1 MRFPPKCLM
10 PVTVLLMLAAC
21 APVTTPPLRVQDM
34 LPTGPQAGTAASEPT
49 LPASAPSTPEP
60 TAIPVPTSLNLDGP
74 YVLFEGEDGIW
85 ITNPDGSFLTRLYD
99 SGVGAA
105 DLHRA
110 ISPQGD
116 ALAFISE
123 SQHGPLLV
131 LLSLPDGAAQVAATL
146 QTVLLD
152 DIVSEP
158 LSAQAFAYYAITKYD
173 NVAWQPG
180 AARYVAFVGAI
191 DGPTSDLYVYD
202 RQTEEIAQ
210 LTDGGSQALYPTW
223 SPDGA
228 YVLHFGGR
236 WTPPFGGAIVGYN
249 QADGAWAVRLA
260 DGKVI
265 TQPAGVKW
273 PWNLV
278 GWLDAAHYL
287 ASEDDEACDTRNLLT
302 VAAGEGE
309 AATTFAGCFA
319 SYAALSPANGAVLIS
334 STDCEACPL
343 GEGTFLLMTGESA
356 PQEILAQQ
364 SWGIDWFSES
374 GAFHAYPNGLVSS
387 EGKRLSIP
395 PVADAS
401 FHPALSTQGFEA
413 WEVIENQQG
422 RVVVR
427 SPGGEYETI
436 LEAAVAAMIWDP
448 LAGTTLLIAS
458 QDGVLYA
465 ASAPDFEPR
474 PVGDLGS
481 RVNQA
486 IWVP

>member
-1 MRFPPKCLM
+1 MRIPPKYLM
-10 PVTVLLMLAAC
+10 PVAVLLMTAC
-21 APVTTPPLRVQDM
+21 APVTPPTIRAQDIP
-34 LPTGPQAGTAASEPT
+34 PTGPQAGTAASEPT
-49 LPASAPSTPEP
+49 LPASATSTPEP
-60 TAIPVPTSLNLDGP
+60 TAIPVPTSLNMDGP
-74 YVLFEGEDGIW
+74 HVLFEGEDGIW
-85 ITNPDGSFLTRLYD
+85 IANPDGSFLTRLYD
-99 SGVGAA
+99 SGIGAA

-116 ALAFISE
+116 KLAFISSSE
-123 SQHGPLLV
+123 QGPVLV
-131 LLSLPDGAAQVAATL
+131 QIDLPSGRTKVLARL
-146 QTVLLD
+146 QSVIPS
-152 DIVSEP
+152 DIDNNP
-158 LSAQAFAYYAITKYD
+158 LTAQAFAYYAITKYD

-180 AARYVAFVGAI
+180 DARYVAFVGAI

-202 RQTEEIAQ
+202 RQTEEITQ

-265 TQPAGVKW
+265 TQPDSIKW

-278 GWLDAAHYL
+278 GWLDGKHYL
-287 ASEDDEACDTRNLLT
+287 ASEDDEECGTRNLLT

-309 AATTFAGCFA
+309 AVTTFDGCFA
-319 SYAALSPANGAVLIS
+319 SYAALSPANDAVLVS

-343 GEGTFLLMTGESA
+343 GEGTFLLMTGASA
-356 PQEILAQQ
+356 AQAVLAQQ
-364 SWGIDWFSES
+364 SWGIDWLPES
-374 GAFHAYPNGLVSS
+374 GAFHAYPNGMVSS
-387 EGKRLSIP
+387 AGKVLSIP

-413 WEVIENQQG
+413 WQVIENQQG
-422 RVVVR
+422 RVEVR
-427 SPGGEYETI
+427 LPGEEFRTI
-436 LEAAVAAMIWDP
+436 LETNVAAMIWDP
-448 LAGTTLLIAS
+448 LEGTTLLIAS
-458 QDGVLYA
+458 QDGTLYA
-465 ASAPDFEPR
+465 ASAPEFAPR
-474 PVGDLGS
+474 AVGDLGS
-481 RVNQA
+481 RVSQA